1 MIDSKEML
9 SPICFQNMKLD
20 VHSMD
25 ATQVWLLEINSNKFY
40 VEFSVD
46 EDWVI
51 CEFQI
56 FGAKWYFEFN
66 IKIIKII
73 RNIVQNLYSLRAI

>member
-1 MIDSKEML
+1 MIESREVQ
-9 SPICFQNMKLD
+9 SPIYFQNMKLD
-20 VHSMD
+20 IHAVD
-25 ATQVWLLEINSNKFY
+25 NAQVGLLEINSNKFY
-40 VEFSVD
+40 VEFSVN
-46 EDWVI
+46 EEGLI

-73 RNIVQNLYSLRAI
+73 RNIVQNLYALRSA

>member
-1 MIDSKEML
+1 MIESREVL

-20 VHSMD
+20 VHAIDS
-25 ATQVWLLEINSNKFY
+25 AQIWLLEINSNKFY
-40 VEFSVD
+40 VEFTVN
-46 EDWVI
+46 EEGVI

-73 RNIVQNLYSLRAI
+73 RNIVQNLYALRVA